1 MPPDHSLPKR
11 WSQEPL
17 PGSTDYGPPPLGLH
31 VVPCQRSPGFQLLA
45 PFRLAVLAYPWR
57 GLTQHPNKAIQCYI
71 CRLAGGPVNP
81 ATGLVL
87 GSHICP
93 GLILAP
99 HLPRIGPGPAGGR
112 GTFSDTVL
120 SKTRHLP
127 KKHAFSDTCS
137 RFGTKSDTSVRGGT
151 PYFSHSRALAD
162 RLRSVEPA

>member
-1 MPPDHSLPKR
+1 MIRSSLVERFKPRCLWLWFANVTATLDCEGKTHGIPCR
-11 WSQEPL
+11 WLSL
-17 PGSTDYGPPPLGLH
+17 YI
-31 VVPCQRSPGFQLLA
+31 
-45 PFRLAVLAYPWR
+45 AV
-57 GLTQHPNKAIQCYI
+57 TE
-71 CRLAGGPVNP
+71 NP
-81 ATGLVL
+81 ANGIPQRPPFATFCSLKIQQIPHENPREWVSL
-87 GSHICP
+87 SLRDPLSLALSLMYQWHVEGSPC
-93 GLILAP
+93 A
-99 HLPRIGPGPAGGR
+99 GR